1 MIVCTL
7 GDLVLDVI
15 ARLVRP
21 LVPGDDAPARTAVGS
36 GGQAANVAAW
46 CVALGAEARVVCKR
60 GRDDAGELVTADMAV
75 RGVEVCGPV
84 VDGRTG
90 VVISVSEPGGERT
103 MASDRGVGSTL
114 SVDDLDRS
122 WFACHVFHV
131 SGYALLEEG
140 MAAAAV
146 YGARAARSHGASISV
161 DVATWSAIGKLGGD
175 CFRRRLSSLE
185 PDVVFG
191 GQREL
196 EELGDV
202 APETAVVRK
211 LGPDGVAL
219 GDRVYPPR
227 PGLVV
232 DSTGAGDA
240 LAAGFLVGGIEL
252 GLEAAARC
260 VAKLGAMP

>member
-1 MIVCTL
+1 VIVCTF

-21 LVPGDDAPARTAVGS
+21 LVPSDDAPARTAVGP

-46 CVALGAEARVVCKR
+46 CTELGTRARIVCKR
-60 GRDDAGELVTADMAV
+60 GSDDAGELVAADLAR
-75 RGVEVCGPV
+75 RGVEVRGPV

-90 VVISVSEPGGERT
+90 VVLSIAEPGGERT
-103 MASDRGVGSTL
+103 MASDRGFGSTL
-114 SVDDLDRS
+114 TVEELDAA
-122 WFACHVFHV
+122 WFVCDAFHV
-131 SGYALLEEG
+131 SGYALLEEN

-146 YGARAARSHGASISV
+146 YGARAARSGGASVSV
-161 DVATWSAIGKLGGD
+161 DVATWSAIAELGGD
-175 CFRRRLSSLE
+175 RFRRRLRSLE

-196 EELGDV
+196 DELGDV
-202 APETAVVRK
+202 APEATIVRK
-211 LGPDGVAL
+211 LGAEGVAF
-219 GDRVYPPR
+219 GDRRYPPR
-227 PGLVV
+227 PGKVV

-240 LAAGFLVGGIEL
+240 LAAGFLVDGIEL